1 MSLPVNFEER
11 VKGAPTA
18 GGAGYPY
25 RISARDLMR
34 DFVYAAVE
42 VPATTDQDIRNG
54 IKVVSGTGD
63 NGHTNRSIYAEP
75 FPEKPVSGDMM
86 YYDGAEWVSLRS
98 PSPSGSG
105 SGIFVLTHDGAVP
118 SWAATEACV

>member
-11 VKGAPTA
+11 VKSAPA
-18 GGAGYPY
+18 VGGAGYPY

-42 VPATTDQDIRNG
+42 VPSITDQRIRNG
-54 IKVVSGTGD
+54 IKVVFGTGD

-75 FPEKPVSGDMM
+75 FPENPTSGDMM
-86 YYDGAEWVSLRS
+86 YYDGAEWVSLAA
-98 PSPSGSG
+98 PSSSGT
-105 SGIFVLTHDGAVP
+105 FVLSHDGSKP
-118 SWAATEACV
+118 SWLATQECP